1 MDMSTKNNALILKFS
16 LILDLTEE
24 EKSILLSLQNECDSI
39 PPQTDIVVEGEDLS
53 TTYIVQSGW
62 TYTYKLLPD
71 GKQQILNFNLCGDII
86 GPYAMVLKQAD
97 HSVRTLTETKLFK
110 VDPEKLLDLLSES
123 PRLAVAIF
131 WSAARDG
138 AILGEQVTRIGRRPA
153 YERMAHLLLELL
165 RRLES
170 VGLVVDDKFDF
181 PLTQELLAD
190 TLGLTS
196 VHVNRTIR
204 ALKKDGLI
212 NYKSD
217 LMKIINQDGLRKV
230 ADFDANYLE
239 QTDLPD
245 EIASHLDP

>member
-1 MDMSTKNNALILKFS
+1 MDISIKNNALILKFS
-16 LILDLTEE
+16 LLLNLSEE
-24 EKSILLSLQNECDSI
+24 EKKILLSLQSECNSV
-39 PPQTDIVVEGEDLS
+39 PPQTDIVIEGEDLPA
-53 TTYIVQSGW
+53 TYIVQSGW

-86 GPYAMVLKQAD
+86 GPYAMVFKQAD
-97 HSVRTLTETKLFK
+97 HSVRTVTETELFK
-110 VDPEKLLDLLSES
+110 VDPEELLELFSQS
-123 PRLAVAIF
+123 PRLAAAIF
-131 WSAARDG
+131 WSSARDG

-170 VGLVVDDKFDF
+170 VGLVVDDKYDF

-190 TLGLTS
+190 TLGLTP

-212 NYKSD
+212 NYESG
-217 LMKIINQDGLRKV
+217 LMKIINPKGLRKV
-230 ADFDANYLE
+230 ADFDPSYLE